1 MYVDKPLREF
11 LDELASKSAMPG
23 GGSAAALAGAAGA
36 ALLSMVCNLTI
47 GREKYREAEAT
58 LSEVLR
64 KAEGIRFELMSLI
77 DADINAYNAMMA
89 AYRMPKESEGDK
101 AQRTAAIQEK
111 TIDATNVPLRMGEL
125 CSQIID
131 LSVPVAEMGNV
142 NAISDAGVGV
152 LLAEAG
158 LQSAALNV
166 QINLR
171 SIKDTAFVARAESEL
186 RRQRAGKTETR
197 AKVLA
202 IVEGKL

>member
-47 GREKYREAEAT
+47 GREKYRDAQAT
-58 LSEVLR
+58 LSEVLL
-64 KAEGIRFELMSLI
+64 KAEGIRHELMSLI

-89 AYRMPKESEGDK
+89 AYRMPKETEEEK
-101 AQRTAAIQEK
+101 ARRAAHIQEK
-111 TIDATNVPLRMGEL
+111 TVDATNVPLRMGEL
-125 CSQIID
+125 CSQVID
-131 LSVPVAEMGNV
+131 LSVPVAELGNV

-158 LQSAALNV
+158 LHSAALNV
-166 QINLR
+166 KINLR
-171 SIKDTAFVARAESEL
+171 SIKDATFVANAESEL
-186 RRQRAGKTETR
+186 QRQAAGKAGTR